1 MVIGGSREYIIL
13 TVCCNGSPKATYH
26 VLQTTTLQQD
36 MSQLCHIHKHI
47 GSYCSLA
54 IHSKCFCYHRHS
66 VHCARASNAIRRW
79 PLTFGGDRGE
89 VLFSRQGKMPAAT
102 RAVYTFIVV
111 VPFNILVNLWSIYKQ
126 RFCFRSQKPCCFF
139 WIWEIRASSSSAA
152 RLKFSGLGKYQHV
165 STCDYPHGQLTQQ
178 LPKRCSC
185 CHNMYSSL
193 NRTCCFH
200 FQGTLT
206 IIINSRK

>member
-139 WIWEIRASSSSAA
+139 LDLGNTGF
-152 RLKFSGLGKYQHV
+152 LKFSCQIEVFWSWEIPACQYVRLPPWAA
-165 STCDYPHGQLTQQ
+165 YPAASKTMLL
-178 LPKRCSC
+178 LP
-185 CHNMYSSL
+185 
-193 NRTCCFH
+193 
-200 FQGTLT
+200 
-206 IIINSRK
+206 